1 MADRKKELKK
11 ASAAVKANNTASTAE
26 AAPAAAPAVGSSA
39 YFAPRSLSG
48 GPSKISRAG
57 MEDTPSNMPSSD
69 AGSPTTNVFDPNYKF
84 GTVSNAFAG
93 VGGPS
98 NTSSSDAGSPTTN
111 VFDPNYKFGTV
122 SNAFAGVGGP
132 DASSPTLNVFDPNY
146 KFGTVSNAFTRVGG
160 IPSKTSKAGLLSDV
174 KSDLQKKKSKPVAKT
189 LT

>member
-57 MEDTPSNMPSSD
+57 MEDT
-69 AGSPTTNVFDPNYKF
+69 
-84 GTVSNAFAG
+84 
-93 VGGPS
+93 PS

>member
-93 VGGPS
+93 VGGP
-98 NTSSSDAGSPTTN
+98 
-111 VFDPNYKFGTV
+111 
-122 SNAFAGVGGP
+122 